1 MRIHVIIHI
10 TFHILNNPLNSVLFL
25 PFHNPDLNQ
34 VFYIGKE
41 DGNIDVWDLMDRS
54 HEPSMSQNI
63 SSSAVTS
70 LVPYRVSSKQVTLFV
85 VNSHEYSD

>member
-1 MRIHVIIHI
+1 MGLDNCCTSKDEIAIFYVSRDIFAI
-10 TFHILNNPLNSVLFL
+10 F
-25 PFHNPDLNQ
+25 Q

-63 SSSAVTS
+63 SSSAITS
-70 LVPYRVSSKQVTLFV
+70 LVPYRVSSKQVKLYYSLISCEISKNFV
-85 VNSHEYSD
+85 